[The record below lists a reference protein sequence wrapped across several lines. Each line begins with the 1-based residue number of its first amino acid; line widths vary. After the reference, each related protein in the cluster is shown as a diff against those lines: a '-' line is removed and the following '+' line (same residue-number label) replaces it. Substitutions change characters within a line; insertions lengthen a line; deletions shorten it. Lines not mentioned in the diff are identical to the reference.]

1 MLYKK
6 FSVPAAS
13 FAALFFSAFCHAAE
27 TSYPLQDTPLSGG
40 AGSVDQH
47 DQNAYSLPQG
57 NMPMTRRLDFSVG
70 NSFFRNPWVVAP
82 SSTDARDGLGRCS
95 TPTPVRGAT

>member
-1 MLYKK
+1 MSRIDLAGTSAAHSDTGFMLYKK

-70 NSFFRNPWVVAP
+70 NSFF
-82 SSTDARDGLGRCS
+82 S
-95 TPTPVRGAT
+95 